1 MDCGGLNP
9 FRHWLLLE
17 GFGDSMVDTG
27 ERTSMVTAVH
37 APANIPTAAD
47 DTERNNA
54 VMTKK
59 QKAASS
65 TQIPEEP
72 QGVVR
77 LPLELSPTLA
87 KRLNLAMAKKYPGA
101 NRSFVLR
108 QLIEQFCKEEKIPE

>member
-1 MDCGGLNP
+1 M
-9 FRHWLLLE
+9 LLIE
-17 GFGDSMVDTG
+17 RPGDFMVDTG
-27 ERTSMVTAVH
+27 GHTRMFTSVH
-37 APANIPTAAD
+37 ASASIPNVGD

-65 TQIPEEP
+65 TPIPEEP